1 MKEEEKKDMKL
12 GGGCV
17 KGLMGSRGVDIIIF
31 HCILL
36 QPSWRLTEL
45 QSGTHRSPV

>member
-31 HCILL
+31 HCICVWNS
-36 QPSWRLTEL
+36 QRIVF
-45 QSGTHRSPV
+45 GGF

>member
-1 MKEEEKKDMKL
+1 MKL

-31 HCILL
+31 HFIHAWNS
-36 QPSWRLTEL
+36 QRIDFKIEKN
-45 QSGTHRSPV
+45 QRKVIQI